1 MKTLTFSNWM
11 KIVLFL
17 FALLIAAILLSLSLG
32 SVRIGVKEVVDVL
45 LFRVKEGTDAVI
57 ILKIRLP
64 RILNAAVVGG
74 ALATAGAVFQA
85 LLRNPLADPYILG
98 MSGGAAL
105 GAIAAIVL
113 GLDMALGGFPLLP
126 LFAFLGGAVSIY
138 LIYSVASSRGKISI
152 HSLLLIGVIFNAFF
166 TALILFIMSVVD
178 YQKIG
183 DIVFWLM
190 GSLSSPSPVLLG
202 IVSLAV
208 FTGCL
213 LLFFKAKDFNLICL
227 GEEPASQ
234 LGVDLEKTKKA
245 TFFAAS
251 LITGAAVS
259 VSGLIGFVGLIIPHA
274 LRLVIGS
281 DYRLLIPSSFLFGAV
296 FLILA
301 DTIARVI
308 IAPTEIPVGV
318 ITALCGG
325 PFFLWLLKR
334 NEKRPFF

>member
-1 MKTLTFSNWM
+1 MKTLTFSNWI
-11 KIVLFL
+11 KVVLFL
-17 FALLIAAILLSLSLG
+17 FALLITAILLSLSLG
-32 SVRIGVKEVVDVL
+32 SVRIGVKEIVDIL
-45 LFRVKEGTDAVI
+45 LFRMKEGTDAVI

-126 LFAFLGGAVSIY
+126 LFAFLGGAISIY

-208 FTGCL
+208 LIGCL

-234 LGVDLEKTKKA
+234 LGVNLEETKKA

-274 LRLVIGS
+274 LRFIIGS